1 MGKTYKESHF
11 PGSKQS
17 REASFYQS
25 KKKIRH
31 SKMEAYSRQ
40 KIKQFQYET
49 V

>member
-17 REASFYQS
+17 GKEAEYQS
-25 KKKIRH
+25 KKRVRH
-31 SKMEAYSRQ
+31 SKMQPYKRERA
-40 KIKQFQYET
+40 I

>member
-17 REASFYQS
+17 EKAYEYQA

-31 SKMEAYSRQ
+31 KKLGPYKRGR
-40 KIKQFQYET
+40 
-49 V
+49 